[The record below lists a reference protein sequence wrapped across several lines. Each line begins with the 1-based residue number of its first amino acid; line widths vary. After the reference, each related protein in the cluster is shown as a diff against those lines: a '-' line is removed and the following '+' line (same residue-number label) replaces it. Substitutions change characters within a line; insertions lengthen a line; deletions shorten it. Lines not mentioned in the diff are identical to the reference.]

1 MSVVIFESMNRKI
14 LLKYFDNILK
24 KKPIENSIPLNNFRQ
39 LNFVF
44 SQEEKFKL
52 MFIKDNIFIFVLIF
66 NCSTKIFTYS
76 EEILTKKYPPPFKKR
91 KVLSLLFINE
101 KHDLLSLEIGC

>member
-1 MSVVIFESMNRKI
+1 MSVVICESISRKI

-24 KKPIENSIPLNNFRQ
+24 IKPIANSIPLNNFRQ

-44 SQEEKFKL
+44 SQEDKFKL
-52 MFIKDNIFIFVLIF
+52 MFTKDNIIFFVLIF

-76 EEILTKKYPPPFKKR
+76 EEILTKKYPHPP
-91 KVLSLLFINE
+91 
-101 KHDLLSLEIGC
+101 